1 MLQLATDELTDS
13 ELMSLKSQVE
23 LLEDQYSLLNQ
34 TMAVMAVCPIT
45 VYIQRVSEDLLK
57 VQ

>member
-1 MLQLATDELTDS
+1 MLQLATDELADS

-45 VYIQRVSEDLLK
+45 VYIQRVSEDL
-57 VQ
+57 